1 MPLLAISLLSAGA
14 IAGEIVLMRL
24 YSIVQ
29 WHHFAFMIISI
40 ALLGYG
46 ASGTFLAFTR
56 SWLVQRFVIAWRVL
70 ALLFG
75 VTACVG
81 FALAQRLRF
90 NPLAITWE
98 PGQLALL
105 AATYLLLFA
114 PFFFA
119 ATAIGLA
126 LSRFGERIG
135 GVYAADL
142 LGAGLGALGAML
154 LMTALPAQYW
164 LLAVLGA
171 GFASAAAVAFDRFAP
186 AWLAAGVVFV
196 ALAPR
201 VLLEPEPPRYKGLY
215 AALLAPDAAIVAQR
229 DSPLGRIT
237 VVESPRVP
245 FRAAEGLSLASP
257 YTPPEQLGVFNDGA
271 GPEPLMRF
279 DGDLSDVAY
288 LDYTTEAAPYH
299 VRPPA
304 RVLVLGAGA
313 GQSVLLALYHRAGSV
328 DAAEGDPFLARLL
341 NARFSDY
348 MGRIYERPPVRFHV
362 AEARAFVA
370 AGGERYDLVHV
381 PLSASTSGS
390 IMSGITESYTYT
402 TEALAAYLD
411 RLAPGGLLA
420 ITREEEN
427 PPRVSLKLVAASA
440 DVLAGRQVVAPERHI
455 ALVCGWRTVTLLVKK
470 EPFTPDEIA
479 RLRAFLDERSFDAG
493 YYPGMRREEA
503 NRYNVLDAPYFY
515 DGAIALLGDERR
527 SFMAAYKF
535 NLNPATDDRPH
546 FGSFF
551 KWTSLPEQIALHSG
565 AGYPLAER
573 GYLLLVAT
581 LLQALPIALLLIVAP
596 LPFLRRRTAGGRRA
610 RTLVYFVALGLAF
623 LFIEIAFIQ
632 RFTLFLGHPLYAVAV
647 VLAAFLIF
655 AGLGAAASKTVSL
668 AAAKRTKIAP
678 TALAAAAIAALALL
692 SIATLPGWL
701 GATLALPAPA
711 KALLSVAF
719 IAPLAFMMGLPFP
732 LGLAALSAR
741 DPALVPWAWGVNG
754 CASVLSP
761 VLATLLAIHFGF
773 AAVVGLAAA
782 LYALAAFAYGT
793 GGEQEPRLPPDAS
806 TPPRGDEFAPHRRQA
821 AFTAI
826 CSTRLRCR
834 IASPFGAKQGALRSF
849 TEEGPSPLHVRPLA
863 GSLSVTGR
871 QPSPCRRSR

>member
-14 IAGEIVLMRL
+14 IACEIVLMRL

-56 SWLVQRFVIAWRVL
+56 TWLVQRYVLAWRVL

-75 VTACVG
+75 VAACVG

-90 NPLAITWE
+90 NPLEITWE
-98 PGQLALL
+98 PGQLLLL

-119 ATAIGLA
+119 ATCIGLA
-126 LSRFGERIG
+126 FSRFAERIG

-142 LGAGLGALGAML
+142 VGAGLGALGALL

-164 LLAVLGA
+164 LIAVLGA
-171 GFASAAAVAFDRFAP
+171 GFASAAAVAFDRVTP
-186 AWLAAGVVFV
+186 ALLAVGVAFV

-201 VLLEPEPPRYKGLY
+201 VPLEPQPPQYKGLY
-215 AALLAPDAAIVAQR
+215 AALLAPGAAVVAQR

-245 FRAAEGLSLASP
+245 FHAAEGLSLASP
-257 YTPPEQLGVFNDGA
+257 YTPPEQLGVFIDGA
-271 GPEPLMRF
+271 GPEPLVRF

-299 VRPPA
+299 VRRPG

-313 GQSVLLALYHRAGSV
+313 GQSVLLALYHRAGAV
-328 DAAEGDPFLARLL
+328 DAAEADPFLARLL
-341 NARFSDY
+341 NARFADY
-348 MGRIYERPPVRFHV
+348 MGRIYQRPPVRFHV

-370 AGGERYDLVHV
+370 VAGERYDLVQL
-381 PLSASTSGS
+381 PLSASASGS
-390 IMSGITESYTYT
+390 IMSGITENYAFT
-402 TEALAAYLD
+402 TEAIAAYLD

-420 ITREEEN
+420 ITLQEEN
-427 PPRVSLKLVAASA
+427 PPRVSLKLVATSA
-440 DVLAGRQVVAPERHI
+440 DALAGRQVAAPGRHI
-455 ALVCGWRTVTLLVKK
+455 ALVCGWRTVTLLVKN

-503 NRYNVLDAPYFY
+503 NRYNILDAPYFY
-515 DGAIALLGDERR
+515 DGATALLGEARHG
-527 SFMAAYKF
+527 FMATYKF
-535 NLNPATDDRPH
+535 NLNPATDDRPY
-546 FGSFF
+546 FDSFF
-551 KWTSLPEQIALHSG
+551 KWTSLPEQVALHSG

-581 LLQALPIALLLIVAP
+581 LLQALLIAPLLIVAP
-596 LPFLRRRTAGGRRA
+596 LPFLRRRAAGGGRA

-632 RFTLFLGHPLYAVAV
+632 RFTLLLGHPLYAVAV
-647 VLAAFLIF
+647 VLATFLIF
-655 AGLGAAASKTVSL
+655 AGLGAAASNALSR
-668 AAAKRTKIAP
+668 AAAKRTTLAP
-678 TALAAAAIAALALL
+678 TALATAAAAALALL
-692 SIATLPGWL
+692 SIAMPPAWS
-701 GATLALPAPA
+701 GASLALPLAA
-711 KALLSVAF
+711 KVLLGVGL
-719 IAPLAFMMGLPFP
+719 IAPLGFVMGLPFP

-741 DPALVPWAWGVNG
+741 DPALVPWAWGING

-761 VLATLLAIHFGF
+761 VLAMLLAIHFGF
-773 AAVVGLAAA
+773 AALVALAAA
-782 LYALAAFAYGT
+782 LYALAAIAYGS
-793 GGEQEPRLPPDAS
+793 GGLLSGR
-806 TPPRGDEFAPHRRQA
+806 A
-821 AFTAI
+821 A
-826 CSTRLRCR
+826 
-834 IASPFGAKQGALRSF
+834 
-849 TEEGPSPLHVRPLA
+849 
-863 GSLSVTGR
+863 
-871 QPSPCRRSR
+871 

>member
-1 MPLLAISLLSAGA
+1 MPLLAISLLSGGA
-14 IAGEIVLMRL
+14 IACEIVLMRL

-56 SWLVQRFVIAWRVL
+56 GWLVQRFVIAWRAF

-75 VTACVG
+75 VAACLG

-90 NPLAITWE
+90 NPLEITWE

-119 ATAIGLA
+119 ATCIGLA

-171 GFASAAAVAFDRFAP
+171 GFASAAAVSFDRFAP

-201 VLLEPEPPRYKGLY
+201 ALLEPEPPQYKGLY

-237 VVESPRVP
+237 VMESPRVP

-257 YTPPEQLGVFNDGA
+257 YTPPEQLGVFIDGA
-271 GPEPLMRF
+271 GPEPLIRF
-279 DGDLSDVAY
+279 DGDLNEVAY

-341 NARFSDY
+341 NARFADY
-348 MGRIYERPPVRFHV
+348 MGRIYEQPPVRFHV

-370 AGGERYDLVHV
+370 AAGERYDLVDV

-440 DVLAGRQVVAPERHI
+440 DVLAGRQVVAPERNI
-455 ALVCGWRTVTLLVKK
+455 ALVCGWRTVTLLVKN

-515 DGAIALLGDERR
+515 DGAIALLGDKRR

-535 NLNPATDDRPH
+535 NLNPATDDRPY
-546 FGSFF
+546 FDSFF

-596 LPFLRRRTAGGRRA
+596 LPFLRRRTAGGGRA
-610 RTLVYFVALGLAF
+610 RTLVYFGALGLAF

-647 VLAAFLIF
+647 VLATFLIF
-655 AGLGAAASKTVSL
+655 AGLGAAASKTVSRT
-668 AAAKRTKIAP
+668 AAKRTTVAP
-678 TALAAAAIAALALL
+678 TALAAAAIAALALF
-692 SIATLPGWL
+692 SVATLPGWL
-701 GATLALPAPA
+701 GAMLALPAPA
-711 KALLSVAF
+711 KALVSVAF

-782 LYALAAFAYGT
+782 LYALAALAYGA
-793 GGEQEPRLPPDAS
+793 GGEQEP
-806 TPPRGDEFAPHRRQA
+806 
-821 AFTAI
+821 AI
-826 CSTRLRCR
+826 
-834 IASPFGAKQGALRSF
+834 
-849 TEEGPSPLHVRPLA
+849 PLA
-863 GSLSVTGR
+863 EPPFR
-871 QPSPCRRSR
+871 PRPI

>member
-14 IAGEIVLMRL
+14 IACEILLMRL

-56 SWLVQRFVIAWRVL
+56 DGLVRRFAVAWRVL

-75 VTACVG
+75 IAACVG

-90 NPLAITWE
+90 NPLEITWE
-98 PGQLALL
+98 PGHLLLL
-105 AATYLLLFA
+105 AATYFLLFA

-119 ATAIGLA
+119 GAGIGLA
-126 LSRFGERIG
+126 LSRFGGRIG

-142 LGAGLGALGAML
+142 LGAGLGAVGAVL
-154 LMTALPAQYW
+154 LMSALPAQYW

-171 GFASAAAVAFDRFAP
+171 GFASAALIAFDRA
-186 AWLAAGVVFV
+186 ALALLAAGVVV
-196 ALAPR
+196 ALLTPR
-201 VLLEPEPPRYKGLY
+201 ILLEPQPPQYKGLY
-215 AALLAPDAAIVAQR
+215 AALLAPGAAVLAQR

-257 YTPPEQLGVFNDGA
+257 YTPPEQLGLFFDGA
-271 GPEPLMRF
+271 GPEPLTRF
-279 DGDLSDVAY
+279 DGDLSKVAY

-299 VRPPA
+299 LRPPA

-313 GQSVLLALYHRAGSV
+313 GQSVLLALHHRARLV

-341 NARFSDY
+341 ETRFANY

-370 AGGERYDLVHV
+370 AADARYDLVQV
-381 PLSASTSGS
+381 PLSASTGGS
-390 IMSGITESYTYT
+390 IMSGLTESYAFT
-402 TEALAAYLD
+402 TEALAAYLG

-427 PPRVSLKLVAASA
+427 PPRISLKLVAASA
-440 DVLAGRQVVAPERHI
+440 DALARRQVADPARHI
-455 ALVCGWRTVTLLVKK
+455 VLVCGWRTITLLVKN

-493 YYPGMRREEA
+493 WYPGMRREQA
-503 NRYNVLDAPYFY
+503 NHYNVLDAPYFY
-515 DGAIALLGDERR
+515 DGATALLGDRRR

-535 NLNPATDDRPH
+535 NLTPPTDDRPY
-546 FGSFF
+546 FDSFF
-551 KWTSLPEQIALHSG
+551 KWTSLPEQVALHSG

-581 LLQALPIALLLIVAP
+581 LLQALPIALLLIIAP
-596 LPFLRRRTAGGRRA
+596 LPFLRRRAAGGGRA
-610 RTLVYFVALGLAF
+610 RAIVYFAALGLAF
-623 LFIEIAFIQ
+623 LFVEIAFIQ

-647 VLAAFLIF
+647 VLASFLIF
-655 AGLGAAASKTVSL
+655 AGLGSAASTALSRRV
-668 AAAKRTKIAP
+668 ATRTTLAP
-678 TALAAAAIAALALL
+678 TALAAAAVAALALL
-692 SIATLPGWL
+692 AVATLPGL
-701 GATLALPAPA
+701 LSAMLALPAPA
-711 KALLSVAF
+711 KALLSVAL

-732 LGLAALSAR
+732 LGLAALSVR
-741 DPALVPWAWGVNG
+741 NPALVPWAWAING

-761 VLATLLAIHFGF
+761 VLAMLLAIHFGF

-782 LYALAAFAYGT
+782 LYALAALAYG
-793 GGEQEPRLPPDAS
+793 S
-806 TPPRGDEFAPHRRQA
+806 
-821 AFTAI
+821 
-826 CSTRLRCR
+826 
-834 IASPFGAKQGALRSF
+834 
-849 TEEGPSPLHVRPLA
+849 
-863 GSLSVTGR
+863 GR
-871 QPSPCRRSR
+871 